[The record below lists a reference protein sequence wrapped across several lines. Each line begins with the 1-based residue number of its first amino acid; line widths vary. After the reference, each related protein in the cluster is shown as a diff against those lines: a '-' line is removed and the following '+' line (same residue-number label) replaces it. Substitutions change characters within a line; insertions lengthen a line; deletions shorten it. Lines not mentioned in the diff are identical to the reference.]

1 MLYEEII
8 NILKNADYRTMTLKK
23 VRLMIETKY
32 NIHLNDRET
41 EIYFLVM
48 QYVKSNSAE
57 QEREVKLNNGVV
69 IDDTEDET
77 ELELDNEEIE
87 EE

>member
-1 MLYEEII
+1 
-8 NILKNADYRTMTLKK
+8 
-23 VRLMIETKY
+23 MIETKY
-32 NIHLNDRET
+32 NIHLNERET

-48 QYVKSNSAE
+48 QYVKANSAE
-57 QEREVKLNNGVV
+57 QEREMELNDGVV

-77 ELELDNEEIE
+77 ESELDDEEIE

>member
-1 MLYEEII
+1 
-8 NILKNADYRTMTLKK
+8 
-23 VRLMIETKY
+23 MIETKY

>member
-1 MLYEEII
+1 
-8 NILKNADYRTMTLKK
+8 MTLKK

-48 QYVKSNSAE
+48 QYVKANSAV
-57 QEREVKLNNGVV
+57 QEREIELNDGVV

-77 ELELDNEEIE
+77 ESELDDEEIE

>member
-1 MLYEEII
+1 
-8 NILKNADYRTMTLKK
+8 MTLKK

-57 QEREVKLNNGVV
+57 QEREVKLNNEVV

>member
-1 MLYEEII
+1 
-8 NILKNADYRTMTLKK
+8 
-23 VRLMIETKY
+23 MIETKY

-57 QEREVKLNNGVV
+57 QEREVKLNNEVV

>member
-8 NILKNADYRTMTLKK
+8 NILKDADYRTMTLRK

>member
-8 NILKNADYRTMTLKK
+8 NILKDADYRTMTLKK

>member
-1 MLYEEII
+1 
-8 NILKNADYRTMTLKK
+8 
-23 VRLMIETKY
+23 MIETKY

-48 QYVKSNSAE
+48 QYVKANSAV
-57 QEREVKLNNGVV
+57 QEREIELNDGVV

-77 ELELDNEEIE
+77 ESELDDEEIE

>member
-1 MLYEEII
+1 
-8 NILKNADYRTMTLKK
+8 
-23 VRLMIETKY
+23 MIETKY
-32 NIHLNDRET
+32 NVHLNDRET

-57 QEREVKLNNGVV
+57 QEREVKLNNEVV

>member
-8 NILKNADYRTMTLKK
+8 NILKDADYRTMTLKK

-32 NIHLNDRET
+32 NVHLNDRET

-57 QEREVKLNNGVV
+57 QEREVKLNNEVV

>member
-8 NILKNADYRTMTLKK
+8 NILKDADYRTMTLKK

-57 QEREVKLNNGVV
+57 QEREVKLNNEVV